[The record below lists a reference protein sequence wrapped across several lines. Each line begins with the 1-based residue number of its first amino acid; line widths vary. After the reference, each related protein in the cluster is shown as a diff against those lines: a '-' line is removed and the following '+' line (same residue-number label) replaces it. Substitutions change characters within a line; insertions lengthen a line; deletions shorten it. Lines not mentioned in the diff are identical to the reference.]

1 MEARLASVT
10 GCRPVLLK
18 PIGQHVL
25 VKVEEGELHPRD
37 NDRLPVVAPPK
48 LELEGRFVRGM
59 VFRCTTLVDVGSVQV
74 DLRELSVDFSLQV
87 MISTVRIV
95 VIRDVLDVQVDG
107 RVRARER
114 GGTRGVEDVSED
126 CARRATR

>member
-1 MEARLASVT
+1 M
-10 GCRPVLLK
+10 

-48 LELEGRFVRGM
+48 LELEGRFVND
-59 VFRCTTLVDVGSVQV
+59 FIIAACCTTLVVVGSIQV
-74 DLRELSVDFSLQV
+74 DLRELSEDFSLQV

-95 VIRDVLDVQVDG
+95 VIRDVLDVQVDLRG
-107 RVRARER
+107 ISIWSPVREDRRVTL
-114 GGTRGVEDVSED
+114 GGEDVSED